1 MPNEVMDYVL
11 LEEKIELAF
20 AKVLEKHLVGRPLAL
35 RNKCARRA
43 AQAVTMKLIYADHYK
58 SRDV

>member
-1 MPNEVMDYVL
+1 MEVVDYVL

-20 AKVLEKHLVGRPLAL
+20 AKVLERHLPGRPLDL
-35 RNKCARRA
+35 RTRAARRA

-58 SRDV
+58 RGDDAD

>member
-1 MPNEVMDYVL
+1 MMVEDYVL

-20 AKVLEKHLVGRPLAL
+20 AKVLEHHLPDRPFSL
-35 RNKCARRA
+35 RVQAARRA

-58 SRDV
+58 RSD